1 MEKEIKF
8 APIDIDEELAKIG
21 MPERMRDIIEY
32 AIKENLGARE
42 ALSIMERE
50 INLINEA
57 VSLENKIA
65 REEYVRRRLGVDG
78 STILTSEHYAKIFNL
93 FSR

>member
-8 APIDIDEELAKIG
+8 APKDIDEELAKIG
-21 MPERMRDIIEY
+21 MLERMRDIIEY
-32 AIKENLGARE
+32 AIKENLAARE
-42 ALSIMERE
+42 ALLIMERE
-50 INLINEA
+50 INLIKDA
-57 VSLENKIA
+57 VSLDNKIA

-78 STILTSEHYAKIFNL
+78 SAILTSEYYAKIFNL

>member
-65 REEYVRRRLGVDG
+65 REEYVRRRLGAER
-78 STILTSEHYAKIFNL
+78 SPHNFPKA
-93 FSR
+93 